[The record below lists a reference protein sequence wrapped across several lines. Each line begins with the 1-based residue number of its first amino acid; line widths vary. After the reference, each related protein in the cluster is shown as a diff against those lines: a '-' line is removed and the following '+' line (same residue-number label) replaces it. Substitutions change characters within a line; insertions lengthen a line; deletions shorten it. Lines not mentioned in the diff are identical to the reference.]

1 MTGPE
6 LWKQAP
12 GRDGPCRETTT
23 RLTYDMIKH
32 IFTVDVE
39 EYFHALALSRAAPR
53 SRWSS
58 LPSRVEH
65 STNLLLELLARHDTV
80 ATFFVVG
87 WVAERFPGLVRRIA
101 VAGHEVAS
109 HSYWHRP
116 VTSFQP
122 EEFREDL
129 RHSRITL
136 EQVTGRRVHGFRAP
150 SFSIVPG
157 IEWAFDILLEEGFT
171 WDSSL
176 FPIRRPEYGYPESPR
191 DPYVIR
197 RKAGSLLE
205 LPLATTTFMGMRL
218 PAAGG
223 AYLRQLPYA
232 LTRRAFREHS
242 ERGVP
247 AMFYMHPWEID
258 DAQPRLRVKM
268 LSRLRHYRGLDG
280 MRGRVDRLLTDFRF
294 TSVERALDVPGLRA
308 AA

>member
-1 MTGPE
+1 MLQAACPSVRE
-6 LWKQAP
+6 LDKHAWTASGVKVTALDGFVAVMGGMELDSTFQAQP
-12 GRDGPCRETTT
+12 
-23 RLTYDMIKH
+23 
-32 IFTVDVE
+32 V
-39 EYFHALALSRAAPR
+39 
-53 SRWSS
+53 
-58 LPSRVEH
+58 
-65 STNLLLELLARHDTV
+65 LLA
-80 ATFFVVG
+80 
-87 WVAERFPGLVRRIA
+87 WERDDRPLD
-101 VAGHEVAS
+101 GH
-109 HSYWHRP
+109 HGP
-116 VTSFQP
+116 FQLIVP
-122 EEFREDL
+122 EDL

-280 MRGRVDRLLTDFRF
+280 MLGRVDRLLTDFRF